1 MSLDLDF
8 DAIFSYAN
16 AFLSALWPI
25 VALSAGVSFAIY
37 LAKLIISVFRGGM
50 SMR

>member
-8 DAIFSYAN
+8 TQIFTYAN
-16 AFLSALWPI
+16 DFLGALWPI

-37 LAKLIISVFRGGM
+37 LAKLIISVFKGGIH
-50 SMR
+50 

>member
-16 AFLSALWPI
+16 SFLSALWPI

-37 LAKLIISVFRGGM
+37 LAKLIISVFKGGM
-50 SMR
+50 RM